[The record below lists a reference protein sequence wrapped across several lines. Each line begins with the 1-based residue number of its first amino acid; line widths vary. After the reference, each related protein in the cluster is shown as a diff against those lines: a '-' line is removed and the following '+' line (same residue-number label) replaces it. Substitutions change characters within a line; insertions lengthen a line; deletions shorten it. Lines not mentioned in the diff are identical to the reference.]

1 MLEIATEV
9 AWQIKDLWPHIPRA
23 EARWNLV
30 DISLDIINS
39 KIIDDNSEDIDEI
52 ISAYLY
58 EHYSDLVSASLEK
71 AIT

>member
-1 MLEIATEV
+1 MLEVAVEV
-9 AWQIKDLWPHIPRA
+9 AWQISDLWPHIPRA

-39 KIIDDNSEDIDEI
+39 KLIDNASEDIDEI
-52 ISAYLY
+52 ISAYLN
-58 EHYSDLVSASLEK
+58 EHYSDLVSATSER